1 MNELTWTSGSMTTID
16 LSNDLS
22 LSESFLNNSTETNV
36 SNTNSSLLAIPAFG
50 DVELD
55 LSLIERFRSNS
66 RVNDVAF
73 FCLIAAYCVL
83 IIFGTIG
90 NSLVVYV
97 VARQPAMRTARNV
110 FVVNLAISDLLLCLI
125 TMPLTLM
132 EIRSYTWPLGNS
144 PVSCK
149 MVGSLQ
155 AVSIFVSTLSITAI
169 ALDRYQLIVYPTK
182 KSFQLTGALLALAGI
197 WTLGVVLALPLFIVR
212 TLQHHDIPIPNSP
225 ITSVDYCLEE
235 WPNERGRSLYSIG
248 SILIQY
254 ALPIITVSVAHAR
267 ICNKLQVRM
276 ASMSHQQQQSTRQ
289 PPSVT
294 NGQQTPNDSSAR
306 AVAREEKLRKTNTLL
321 VAIAIIF
328 TICWLPMN
336 TFNVVVDTWNVF
348 GDDTETMLIVY
359 AVCHMV
365 GMSSACA
372 NPLLYGWLNDNF
384 RKEFHKIGT
393 SFIAKAMKTKAN
405 TTSNANR
412 PELPSVHVASKRLEA
427 TSGVA
432 EKDGQ
437 KQSIVTQCPQA
448 TGATTAVTMLPSP
461 TGVSHY
467 RTEVTVVTHL
477 VAEPPASVHRV
488 NEINAA
494 VSQEQHL

>member
-1 MNELTWTSGSMTTID
+1 
-16 LSNDLS
+16 
-22 LSESFLNNSTETNV
+22 
-36 SNTNSSLLAIPAFG
+36 
-50 DVELD
+50 
-55 LSLIERFRSNS
+55 
-66 RVNDVAF
+66 
-73 FCLIAAYCVL
+73 
-83 IIFGTIG
+83 
-90 NSLVVYV
+90 
-97 VARQPAMRTARNV
+97 
-110 FVVNLAISDLLLCLI
+110 
-125 TMPLTLM
+125 M

-182 KSFQLTGALLALAGI
+182 KSFQLTGALLALGGI
-197 WTLGVVLALPLFIVR
+197 WILGVVLALPFFIVR
-212 TLQHHDIPIPNSP
+212 TLQHHDIPIPNLP
-225 ITSVDYCLEE
+225 ISSVDYCLEE

-254 ALPIITVSVAHAR
+254 ALPIITVPVAHAR
-267 ICNKLQVRM
+267 ICNKLQNSAVM
-276 ASMSHQQQQSTRQ
+276 TAKDSA
-289 PPSVT
+289 VT
-294 NGQQTPNDSSAR
+294 ADGRLPAKI
-306 AVAREEKLRKTNTLL
+306 KLRKTNTLL

-393 SFIAKAMKTKAN
+393 SFVARSKNNRATTQSMRQRAKMVVQQQTATG
-405 TTSNANR
+405 NR
-412 PELPSVHVASKRLEA
+412 PNSKAVGLH
-427 TSGVA
+427 
-432 EKDGQ
+432 K
-437 KQSIVTQCPQA
+437 
-448 TGATTAVTMLPSP
+448 AVTTIKKSLSTTFFFLAAKRVPDF
-461 TGVSHY
+461 
-467 RTEVTVVTHL
+467 VTNSAL
-477 VAEPPASVHRV
+477 CLLSSVKDTL
-488 NEINAA
+488 E
-494 VSQEQHL
+494 

>member
-1 MNELTWTSGSMTTID
+1 MDGLTWTSGSMTTTD
-16 LSNDLS
+16 LF
-22 LSESFLNNSTETNV
+22 LSESFLNSTETNV
-36 SNTNSSLLAIPAFG
+36 SNTNSSLLTIPAFG

-66 RVNDVAF
+66 RVNDGAF

-83 IIFGTIG
+83 IIFGTLG
-90 NSLVVYV
+90 NSLVVFV

-276 ASMSHQQQQSTRQ
+276 ASMSHQQQQSMRQ

-294 NGQQTPNDSSAR
+294 NGQQTPNDSSTAAR

-348 GDDTETMLIVY
+348 GDDTETMLICY

-393 SFIAKAMKTKAN
+393 SFITKTMKTKA
-405 TTSNANR
+405 TTSNANP
-412 PELPSVHVASKRLEA
+412 PEIAGIHAGSKRLEA
-427 TSGVA
+427 TSAVI

-437 KQSIVTQCPQA
+437 KQSIVVPCPQA

-477 VAEPPASVHRV
+477 GAEPPASVYRV
-488 NEINAA
+488 NETNAS

>member
-1 MNELTWTSGSMTTID
+1 MKW
-16 LSNDLS
+16 
-22 LSESFLNNSTETNV
+22 ESNSTLELRTGELD
-36 SNTNSSLLAIPAFG
+36 SSLFNLSFTTDGSNSTSDPA
-50 DVELD
+50 VELD
-55 LSLIERFRSNS
+55 MSVIERFRSNR
-66 RVNDVAF
+66 RVNDLAF
-73 FCLIAAYCVL
+73 FCLVAAYCIL

-182 KSFQLTGALLALAGI
+182 RAFQLTGASLVLAAI
-197 WTLGVVLALPLFIVR
+197 WAICIVLALPLFIVR
-212 TLQHHDIPIPNSP
+212 TLEHHDIPIPNSP
-225 ITSVDYCLEE
+225 VTSVDYCLEE

-248 SILIQY
+248 SILVQY

-267 ICNKLQVRM
+267 ISNKLHDRM
-276 ASMSHQQQQSTRQ
+276 ATMNHQLVRPKLCNMAS
-289 PPSVT
+289 S
-294 NGQQTPNDSSAR
+294 NGQSGQHSAVKESATDCR
-306 AVAREEKLRKTNTLL
+306 TAAREEKLRKTNTLL
-321 VAIAIIF
+321 ITISIIF

-336 TFNVVVDTWNVF
+336 TFNVVEDTWNVF

-384 RKEFHKIGT
+384 RKEFHRLGT
-393 SFIAKAMKTKAN
+393 SFIAKRRNQIGGQSIQLDKTN
-405 TTSNANR
+405 N
-412 PELPSVHVASKRLEA
+412 KRLELA
-427 TSGVA
+427 VIVEREERTQEPLGTSMIGLSQTSGATVNVLSTSFNFA
-432 EKDGQ
+432 R
-437 KQSIVTQCPQA
+437 QSEMKA
-448 TGATTAVTMLPSP
+448 A
-461 TGVSHY
+461 
-467 RTEVTVVTHL
+467 THL
-477 VAEPPASVHRV
+477 DVDSTNDHVVENNSMSAHAEHP
-488 NEINAA
+488 I
-494 VSQEQHL
+494 

>member
-1 MNELTWTSGSMTTID
+1 MKW
-16 LSNDLS
+16 
-22 LSESFLNNSTETNV
+22 ESNSTLESRTGV
-36 SNTNSSLLAIPAFG
+36 LDSSFFNLSFVTADGPPSS
-50 DVELD
+50 VELD
-55 LSLIERFRSNS
+55 MSVIERFRSNR
-66 RVNDVAF
+66 RVNDLAF
-73 FCLIAAYCVL
+73 FCLVAAYCVL

-182 KSFQLTGALLALAGI
+182 RAFQLTGASLALAAIWAIGI
-197 WTLGVVLALPLFIVR
+197 VLALPLFIVR
-212 TLQHHDIPIPNSP
+212 TLEHHDIPIPNSP

-248 SILIQY
+248 SILVQY

-267 ICNKLQVRM
+267 ISNKLHDRI
-276 ASMSHQQQQSTRQ
+276 ASMNHQLIRPQLCTMAAS
-289 PPSVT
+289 
-294 NGQQTPNDSSAR
+294 NGQASQHPAVKESATDCR
-306 AVAREEKLRKTNTLL
+306 TAAREEKLRKTNTLL
-321 VAIAIIF
+321 ITISIIF

-336 TFNVVVDTWNVF
+336 TFNVVEDTWNVF

-384 RKEFHKIGT
+384 RKEFHRLGRSFVAKRRNQIGGQ
-393 SFIAKAMKTKAN
+393 SIQPEKT
-405 TTSNANR
+405 
-412 PELPSVHVASKRLEA
+412 HSKRLELA
-427 TSGVA
+427 VIVEREDQTQEPLGTPMIGLSQTSGATVNVLSTSFNL
-432 EKDGQ
+432 GH
-437 KQSIVTQCPQA
+437 QS
-448 TGATTAVTMLPSP
+448 
-461 TGVSHY
+461 GVKAA
-467 RTEVTVVTHL
+467 THL
-477 VAEPPASVHRV
+477 DSTNDHAIENNSMSAHAEQP
-488 NEINAA
+488 I
-494 VSQEQHL
+494 

>member
-1 MNELTWTSGSMTTID
+1 MNDVMWTSGSMTTTD
-16 LSNDLS
+16 LSKDLFV
-22 LSESFLNNSTETNV
+22 SESLLNSTETNV
-36 SNTNSSLLAIPAFG
+36 SNTNSSLLIIPAFG

-55 LSLIERFRSNS
+55 LSVIERFRSNS

-73 FCLIAAYCVL
+73 FCLIAAYCTL

-289 PPSVT
+289 TASVT
-294 NGQQTPNDSSAR
+294 NGQQNPNDTSTAAR

-393 SFIAKAMKTKAN
+393 SFVAKTMKTKATN
-405 TTSNANR
+405 SNANR
-412 PELPSVHVASKRLEA
+412 SALLSVHAASKRLEA
-427 TSGVA
+427 ESAA

-437 KQSIVTQCPQA
+437 NQSIVSALPQV

-477 VAEPPASVHRV
+477 VAEPAASVYRV
-488 NEINAA
+488 NEINST

>member
-1 MNELTWTSGSMTTID
+1 
-16 LSNDLS
+16 
-22 LSESFLNNSTETNV
+22 
-36 SNTNSSLLAIPAFG
+36 
-50 DVELD
+50 LD
-55 LSLIERFRSNS
+55 LSVIERFRSNR
-66 RVNDVAF
+66 RVNDFAF
-73 FCLIAAYCVL
+73 FCLVAAYCVL
-83 IIFGTIG
+83 IVVGTIG

-132 EIRSYTWPLGNS
+132 EIRSYTWPLGNA

-182 KSFQLTGALLALAGI
+182 RSFQLTGALLALGGI
-197 WTLGVVLALPLFIVR
+197 WVLGIVLALPLFIVR
-212 TLQHHDIPIPNSP
+212 TLEHHDIPIPNSP

-248 SILIQY
+248 SILVQY

-267 ICNKLQVRM
+267 ISNKLQT
-276 ASMSHQQQQSTRQ
+276 AGQS
-289 PPSVT
+289 
-294 NGQQTPNDSSAR
+294 
-306 AVAREEKLRKTNTLL
+306 AVAVSRTELNAAATDCRTAAREEKLRKTNTLL
-321 VAIAIIF
+321 IAISIIF

-336 TFNVVVDTWNVF
+336 TFNVVEDTWNVF

-384 RKEFHKIGT
+384 RKEFRRI
-393 SFIAKAMKTKAN
+393 
-405 TTSNANR
+405 
-412 PELPSVHVASKRLEA
+412 
-427 TSGVA
+427 
-432 EKDGQ
+432 
-437 KQSIVTQCPQA
+437 
-448 TGATTAVTMLPSP
+448 
-461 TGVSHY
+461 
-467 RTEVTVVTHL
+467 
-477 VAEPPASVHRV
+477 
-488 NEINAA
+488 
-494 VSQEQHL
+494 

>member
-1 MNELTWTSGSMTTID
+1 MNDVMWTSGSMTTTD
-16 LSNDLS
+16 LSKDLFVTEP
-22 LSESFLNNSTETNV
+22 LLNSTETNV
-36 SNTNSSLLAIPAFG
+36 SNTNSSLLIIPAFG

-55 LSLIERFRSNS
+55 LSVIERFRSNS

-73 FCLIAAYCVL
+73 FCLIAAYCTL

-289 PPSVT
+289 TASVT
-294 NGQQTPNDSSAR
+294 NGQQNPNDTSTAAR

-393 SFIAKAMKTKAN
+393 SFVAKTMKTKATN
-405 TTSNANR
+405 SNANR
-412 PELPSVHVASKRLEA
+412 SALPSVHAASKRLEA
-427 TSGVA
+427 ESAA

-437 KQSIVTQCPQA
+437 NQSIVSALPQA

-467 RTEVTVVTHL
+467 RTEVMVVTHL
-477 VAEPPASVHRV
+477 VAEPAASVYRV
-488 NEINAA
+488 NEINST